1 MDFQNLV
8 SVEWSNKLVL
18 LTVQLAKYYTCT
30 PKQIAQN
37 FNKNRDRFI
46 EGKHYFKLEG
56 EVLKAFRV
64 YFDDIELDDSA
75 GEVDI
80 PAHTKHLYLWT
91 ARGAA
96 RHAKMLSTD
105 KAWEVFEDLED
116 NYFNRN
122 TSPVAKPAP
131 AVNPNRRA
139 GQLAAARVYVLLMSD
154 GSVQIVKLGQSK
166 NIRSRVAKIK
176 RDTGLTVKDIY
187 FTPFMSREN
196 ARLVEW
202 ACQEKFSSRRVE
214 GEFFS
219 VEFEE
224 ACKAIDSFVKMVSV
238 SAFDSDFERG
248 GKIFKVMKR
257 NIVKLLADKNPS

>member
-1 MDFQNLV
+1 M
-8 SVEWSNKLVL
+8 
-18 LTVQLAKYYTCT
+18 TRT
-30 PKQIAQN
+30 
-37 FNKNRDRFI
+37 
-46 EGKHYFKLEG
+46 
-56 EVLKAFRV
+56 
-64 YFDDIELDDSA
+64 
-75 GEVDI
+75 
-80 PAHTKHLYLWT
+80 LYLWT
-91 ARGAA
+91 YQGCV
-96 RHAKMLSTD
+96 RHCKSINTPEAWKMFD
-105 KAWEVFEDLED
+105 ELEK

-122 TSPVAKPAP
+122 SVLVAKPAP
-131 AVNPNRRA
+131 AINPNRRA

-154 GSVQIVKLGQSK
+154 DSVQIVKLGQSK

-219 VEFEE
+219 VDFEE

-238 SAFDSDFERG
+238 PAIDFDFERG
-248 GKIFKVMKR
+248 RKIFKLTKK
-257 NIVKLLADKNPS
+257 NIVERANLIADKNP

>member
-139 GQLAAARVYVLLMSD
+139 AQLAAARVYVLLMSD

-166 NIRSRVAKIK
+166 N
-176 RDTGLTVKDIY
+176 
-187 FTPFMSREN
+187 
-196 ARLVEW
+196 

-238 SAFDSDFERG
+238 SAIDSDFEHGR
-248 GKIFKVMKR
+248 KIFKVMKR